1 MTLLTLGSG
10 PLVASLLP
18 TFGHRTLSLLGALLA
33 TLGLLLAGL
42 YIELAS
48 SPQILFLHL
57 TVGLTTG
64 LGFGLL
70 YLPAMDIVEHYFSK
84 RLGLAMGIA
93 CCGSGLGQF
102 LLAPL
107 LHLATEHLGLASTLY
122 CLAATVASSA
132 GFALLYRLP
141 EKGQGQARDNMASD
155 NMAFQ
160 YEQEQGHAHK
170 KTDTPAVEQE
180 VEESK
185 AKVGTYR
192 SMLSQP
198 AMLLLLS
205 SHFLSHLGIFSIFS
219 FSTDRAVQ
227 FGGLSHSE
235 SSFLLSVMGVSNC
248 LGRVVFGQVL
258 DRFRA
263 HTLSLTSLVLLTNS
277 LTVLSTSLV
286 TGTLGHG
293 IHSAVFGLTF
303 GAYVTSVVPVLKMLW
318 PDRVTAGLGLSLAVF
333 SLASL
338 AGPLAVGHIYDCL
351 GSYSPGFQLVGALG
365 VLGAALLPA
374 THRLMQGGAKPA
386 EKV

>member
-107 LHLATEHLGLASTLY
+107 LHLATQHLGLASTLY
-122 CLAATVASSA
+122 CLAATVASAA

-141 EKGQGQARDNMASD
+141 EQGQELARDSMARD

-160 YEQEQGHAHK
+160 YEQEQVHK
-170 KTDTPAVEQE
+170 KEETPA

-185 AKVGTYR
+185 AKVGSYL
-192 SMLSQP
+192 SVLSQP

-205 SHFLSHLGIFSIFS
+205 SHFLAHLGIFSIFS

-248 LGRVVFGQVL
+248 IGRVVFGQVL

-263 HTLSLTSLVLLTNS
+263 HTLSLTSLVVLTNS

-286 TGTLGHG
+286 TGSLGHG
-293 IHSAVFGLTF
+293 LHSAVFGLTF
-303 GAYVTSVVPVLKMLW
+303 GAYVTSVVPVLKLLW
-318 PDRVTAGLGLSLAVF
+318 PSRVTAGLGLSLAIF

-338 AGPLAVGHIYDCL
+338 AGPLAVGHLYDSL

-374 THRLMQGGAKPA
+374 TPWLLHRGEQRGGQ
-386 EKV
+386 V